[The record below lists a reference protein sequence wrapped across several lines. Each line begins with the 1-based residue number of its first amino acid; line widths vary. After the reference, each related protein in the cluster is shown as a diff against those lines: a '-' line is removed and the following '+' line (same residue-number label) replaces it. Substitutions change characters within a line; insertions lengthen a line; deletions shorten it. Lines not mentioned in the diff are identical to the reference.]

1 MEVSVPPGRLAE
13 YRLAVFVDPLHRL
26 GFESGTLRPQAAC
39 SGALAAA
46 NTARDGL
53 HRMRVHRRELPGPYL
68 LPGLDSFSIHRR
80 LLPSKK
86 PIVAMEVK
94 VVIRATLTV
103 PIRSKDMPF
112 YSRYPSRLKGCLDDA
127 VVAA

>member
-1 MEVSVPPGRLAE
+1 LA
-13 YRLAVFVDPLHRL
+13 
-26 GFESGTLRPQAAC
+26 
-39 SGALAAA
+39 
-46 NTARDGL
+46 
-53 HRMRVHRRELPGPYL
+53 
-68 LPGLDSFSIHRR
+68 IHRR

-103 PIRSKDMPF
+103 PNRSKDKPF
-112 YSRYPSRLKGCLDDA
+112 CSRCPSRLKGCLDDA